1 MALILMLSTII
12 ALTCFIHTLAIG
24 NVPLGLSEMIS
35 NFMTLSN
42 TELVIIS
49 DFNNQNKV
57 RH

>member
-12 ALTCFIHTLAIG
+12 ALTCFIHTQAIG